1 MNALIHHI
9 LMKVLLFFILF
20 TTNYAQ
26 TTYFPKI
33 SGKNLNGDQF
43 NIPKSLQK
51 PINILVVAF
60 KHSQQEM
67 VDTWLKPLEQLE
79 VENEDIK
86 YYEFPVMARMGSWKR
101 WMIYNGMKM
110 GIRDTKQRS
119 RTVSFHIDKPPF
131 KDALNIS
138 DEENIYL
145 FVVSQDGAIK
155 GAIEGV
161 YNLDKLQSLRKILS
175 SR

>member
-1 MNALIHHI
+1 
-9 LMKVLLFFILF
+9 MKALLFFILCAG
-20 TTNYAQ
+20 NYGQANF
-26 TTYFPKI
+26 FPNI

-43 NIPKSLQK
+43 IVPSSLEK

-67 VDTWLKPLEQLE
+67 VDTWLKPLAQMELE
-79 VENEDIK
+79 NKKVK

-119 RTVSFHIDKPPF
+119 RTVSFHIDKDPF
-131 KDALNIS
+131 KAALNII
-138 DEENIYL
+138 DEDSIHL
-145 FVVSQDGAIK
+145 VIVKQDGSIK

-161 YNLDKLQSLRKILS
+161 YSSDKLQSLRKILNNH
-175 SR
+175 